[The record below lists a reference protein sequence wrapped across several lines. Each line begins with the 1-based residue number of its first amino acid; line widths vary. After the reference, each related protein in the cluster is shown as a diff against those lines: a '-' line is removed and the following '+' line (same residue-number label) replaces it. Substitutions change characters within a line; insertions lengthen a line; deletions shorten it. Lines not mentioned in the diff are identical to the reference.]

1 MPTLIRDTLLR
12 DPATEGLVNN
22 GQARI
27 ANELADERI
36 LAELRGEL
44 STFVCEGQYAEGI
57 IKILSSYLAN
67 RNQANQ
73 KAAWVSGFFG
83 SGKSHLLKM
92 LTHLWMNTELPDG
105 ATARNLVPELP
116 EEVRDLLRELD
127 VASKRSGGLLAAAGT
142 LPAGTTE
149 NVRLSV
155 LSILLRACGLP
166 TQYPQAQFQLWL
178 EERGLLPN
186 VKRAVEAAG
195 KTWNQELNNL
205 YVSPLI
211 AKALRSADPDFA
223 TSDATAKELLKAQF
237 PLRTTDLTTE
247 EFLQA
252 FKRVLRRAG
261 KDGQLPCTLLI
272 LDETQ
277 QYIGDS
283 ETRSTLITEI
293 AEAICKQL
301 DSQVMLVAAGQSAL
315 TGVKLLHKLLDR
327 FTIRIQLSDTDV
339 EAVTRKVLL
348 RKRETA
354 KNSIT
359 EMLDTHAGEIS
370 RHLQGTTISERQ
382 EDKAIIVE
390 DYPLL
395 PVRRRFWERC
405 FRQVDTA
412 GTQSQLRSQLRIIHD
427 CLARLSSQP
436 LSRLIPGD
444 DLYEALAPE
453 MVTTGALPREINERI
468 VALGRNG
475 KSEDRLRQRICGLVF
490 LIGQLPRESGAD
502 IHVRATK
509 EHIADLMVND
519 LEADNGKLRAEVGH
533 LLEQLT
539 EEGVLMRVGEEFRIQ
554 TEEGRNWDEDFRR
567 REVKLKSDTAFF
579 DERRDQYV
587 AAEVAQVVSK
597 VKVLQG
603 AAKVPRSLVTHRTAE
618 LPTSDGESIPIWL
631 RDGFS
636 ISEKEVLNAARTAG
650 VSSPV
655 LCVFIPRRSRDEL
668 LNAIAT
674 EQAAEQTLNSKGV
687 PAPDSPAQLARQSME
702 SRYQAARG
710 QREALVAEIVSGAKV
725 FQGGG
730 NELLQL
736 TLEEKLRAGADASLA
751 RLFPR
756 FKEAD
761 FSSSAWEGVLRRA
774 RDGADQPFSPLGY
787 QGPIEQHPVCKQVL
801 TTIGSSKIGAEVR
814 KELERSPYG
823 WPRDSVD
830 AALIALHRSQ
840 HVTATLNGVLVPAG
854 QLDQNKISK
863 SEFRVETVTLSLQ
876 DRLALAGL
884 YKEVEIQCKPAEVDA
899 KAPEFFAAVKRLTE
913 NTGGDPPLPARPS
926 LTDIED
932 VEKLGAN
939 NERLAKLRAKVDDLK
954 TRIAAWKK
962 TRDLIGKRLPS
973 WQTLEHLAD
982 HSDALGEAESWL
994 EQREA
999 IRSNRRL
1006 LAEPD
1011 PVAPVLKGLADV
1023 LRQALNSAH
1032 SAYESAYKKATEAL
1046 AADAVWG
1053 KVPSADQTRIL
1064 KEVSLE
1070 APAKPD
1076 LSSDHALLTAL
1087 DTKNLVVRRTEA
1099 EAIPTRVE
1107 KARQMAAKL
1116 IEPKVQ
1122 FISLD
1127 RSVLKTETDVDVW
1140 LVSQRK
1146 KLIDA
1151 LKNGPVQIQ

>member
-12 DPATEGLVNN
+12 DPAREGLVNN

-27 ANELADERI
+27 TNELADDRV

-67 RNQANQ
+67 RSQTNQ

-92 LTHLWMNTELPDG
+92 LAHLWVDTQFPDG
-105 ATARNLVPELP
+105 ATARSLVPELP

-127 VASKRSGGLLAAAGT
+127 VAGKRSGGLLAAAGT

-166 TQYPQAQFQLWL
+166 TQYPQAQFHLWL
-178 EERGLLPN
+178 EERGLLAE
-186 VKRAVEAAG
+186 VKGAVEAAG
-195 KTWNQELNNL
+195 KTWAQELNNL

-211 AKALRSADPDFA
+211 AKALRAADPDFA
-223 TSDATAKELLKAQF
+223 TSDAAAKELLKSQF

-247 EFLQA
+247 EFLA
-252 FKRVLRRAG
+252 MFKRVLSRAG

-283 ETRSTLITEI
+283 ETRSVLITEI
-293 AEAICKQL
+293 AEAVCKQL

-348 RKRETA
+348 RKRATA
-354 KNSIT
+354 VNTIA
-359 EMLDTHAGEIS
+359 ELLDTHAGEIS
-370 RHLQGTTISERQ
+370 RQLQGTGIGERQ
-382 EDKAIIVE
+382 EDKAVIVE

-395 PVRRRFWERC
+395 PVRRRFWEHC

-427 CLARLSSQP
+427 CLARLSGEP
-436 LSRLIPGD
+436 LGRLIPGD

-468 VALGRNG
+468 VALGRTG
-475 KSEDRLRQRICGLVF
+475 KPEDRLRQRICGLVF
-490 LIGQLPRESGAD
+490 LIGQLPREAGAD
-502 IHVRATK
+502 TGVRATK
-509 EHIADLMVND
+509 EHIADLMVDD
-519 LEADNGKLRAEVGH
+519 LAADNGKLRAEVARV
-533 LLEQLT
+533 LDQLA
-539 EEGVLMRVGEEFRIQ
+539 EEGVLMRVGDEFRIQ
-554 TEEGRNWDEDFRR
+554 TEEGRNWDDEFRK
-567 REVKLKSDTAFF
+567 REARLKNDTAFF
-579 DERRDQYV
+579 DEHRDRYLADDV
-587 AAEVAQVVSK
+587 AKTVAK
-597 VKVLQG
+597 VKLLHG

-618 LPTSDGESIPIWL
+618 PPVSDGESIPLWL
-631 RDGFS
+631 RDGFT
-636 ISEKEVLNAARTAG
+636 ISEKEVLNAARAAG

-655 LCVFIPRRSRDEL
+655 LFVFIPRKSRDEL

-674 EQAAEQTLNSKGV
+674 EQAAEQTLNAKGV
-687 PAPDSPAQLARQSME
+687 PSTPEGQLARQSME
-702 SRYQAARG
+702 SRYQLAKR
-710 QREALVAEIVSGAKV
+710 QRELLVAEIVSAAKV

-736 TLEEKLRAGADASLA
+736 TLEEKLRTGAEASLA

-761 FSSSAWEGVLRRA
+761 FSSSAWEAALKRA

-787 QGPIEQHPVCKQVL
+787 QGPIEQHAVSKQVL
-801 TTIGSSKIGAEVR
+801 AAIGSGKTGAEVR

-823 WPRDSVD
+823 WPRDAVD

-840 HVTATLNGVLVPAG
+840 HVTATLNGVAVAPG

-863 SEFRVETVTLSLQ
+863 SEFRVETITLSVQ

-884 YKEVEIQCKPAEVDA
+884 YKELDITAKPGEVDG
-899 KAPEFFAAVKRLTE
+899 KAPEFFTALKKLAE
-913 NTGGDPPLPARPS
+913 EAGGDPPAPARPG

-932 VEKLGAN
+932 IEARLGN
-939 NERLAKLRAKVDDLK
+939 DRLAALRARVDDLK
-954 TRIAAWKK
+954 SRIAAWKK
-962 TRDLIGKRLPS
+962 TRELITKRLPV
-973 WQTLEHLAD
+973 WQTLERLAA
-982 HSDALGEAESWL
+982 HAVALPEAKSRLDECD
-994 EQREA
+994 A
-999 IRSNRRL
+999 IRAGRLL

-1011 PVAPVLKGLADV
+1011 PVAPVLKGLADL
-1023 LRQALNSAH
+1023 LRHALNAAH
-1032 SAYESAYKKATEAL
+1032 SAHETAYQAAMAKL
-1046 AADAVWG
+1046 AADEVWNRIT
-1053 KVPSADQTRIL
+1053 PADQSRLL
-1064 KEVSLE
+1064 KEVGLE
-1070 APAKPD
+1070 APVKPELGTDAALVAALEAKS
-1076 LSSDHALLTAL
+1076 LAA
-1087 DTKNLVVRRTEA
+1087 RRTEA
-1099 EAIPTRVE
+1099 EAIPARVE
-1107 KARQMAAKL
+1107 KALQQAAQL
-1116 IEPKVQ
+1116 LEPKVQ
-1122 FISLD
+1122 FVAVD
-1127 RSVLKTETDVDVW
+1127 RALLKTEADVDSW
-1140 LVSQRK
+1140 LAGQRR
-1146 KLIDA
+1146 KLVEA
-1151 LKNGPVQIQ
+1151 LKDGPVQVQ

>member
-1 MPTLIRDTLLR
+1 MSILIRDTLLR
-12 DPATEGLVNN
+12 DPAREGLVNN

-27 ANELADERI
+27 TNELADDRV

-67 RNQANQ
+67 RSQTNQ

-92 LTHLWMNTELPDG
+92 LAHLWVDTQFPDG
-105 ATARNLVPELP
+105 ATARSLVPELP

-127 VASKRSGGLLAAAGT
+127 VAGKRSGGLLAAAGT

-166 TQYPQAQFQLWL
+166 TQYPQAQFHLWL
-178 EERGLLPN
+178 EERGLLAK
-186 VKRAVEAAG
+186 VKGAVEAAS
-195 KTWNQELNNL
+195 KTWTQELNNL

-211 AKALRSADPDFA
+211 AKALRAADPDFA
-223 TSDATAKELLKAQF
+223 TSDAAAKELLKAQF

-247 EFLQA
+247 EFLA
-252 FKRVLRRAG
+252 MFKRVLRRAG

-283 ETRSTLITEI
+283 ETRSVLITEI
-293 AEAICKQL
+293 AEAVCKQL

-348 RKRETA
+348 RKQPTGIQPIA
-354 KNSIT
+354 DL
-359 EMLDTHAGEIS
+359 LDTHAGEIS
-370 RHLQGTTISERQ
+370 RQLQGTGIGERQ
-382 EDKAIIVE
+382 EDKAVIVE

-395 PVRRRFWERC
+395 PVRRRFWEHC

-427 CLARLSSQP
+427 CLARLSGEP

-468 VALGRNG
+468 VALGRTG
-475 KSEDRLRQRICGLVF
+475 KAEDRLRQRICGLVF
-490 LIGQLPRESGAD
+490 LIGQLPREAGAD
-502 IHVRATK
+502 IGVRPTK
-509 EHIADLMVND
+509 EHIADLMVDD
-519 LEADNGKLRAEVGH
+519 LAADNGKLRAEVARV
-533 LLEQLT
+533 LDALA
-539 EEGVLMRVGEEFRIQ
+539 EEGVLMRVGDEFRIQ
-554 TEEGRNWDEDFRR
+554 TEEGRNWDDEFRK
-567 REVKLKSDTAFF
+567 REARLKNDTAFF
-579 DERRDQYV
+579 DEYRDRYL
-587 AAEVAQVVSK
+587 ADEVAKTIAKIKLLHGS
-597 VKVLQG
+597 
-603 AAKVPRSLVTHRTAE
+603 AKVPRSLVTHRTAE
-618 LPTSDGESIPIWL
+618 PPVSDGESIPLWL
-631 RDGFS
+631 RDGFT
-636 ISEKEVLNAARTAG
+636 ISEKDVLNAARAAG
-650 VSSPV
+650 VTSPV
-655 LCVFIPRRSRDEL
+655 LFVFIPRKSRDEL

-674 EQAAEQTLNSKGV
+674 EQAAEQTLNAKGV
-687 PAPDSPAQLARQSME
+687 PSTPEGQLARQSME
-702 SRYQAARG
+702 SRYQLAKR
-710 QREALVAEIVSGAKV
+710 QRELLVAEIVSAAKV

-736 TLEEKLRAGADASLA
+736 TLEEKLRTGAEASLA

-761 FSSSAWEGVLRRA
+761 FSSSAWESALKRA

-787 QGPIEQHPVCKQVL
+787 QGPIEQHPVSKQVL
-801 TTIGSSKIGAEVR
+801 ATIGSGKTGAEVR

-823 WPRDSVD
+823 WPRDAVD

-840 HVTATLNGVLVPAG
+840 HVTAMLNGVAVAPG

-863 SEFRVETVTLSLQ
+863 SEFRVETITLSVQ

-884 YKEVEIQCKPAEVDA
+884 YKELDITAKSGEVDS
-899 KAPEFFAAVKRLTE
+899 KAPEFFAALKKLAE
-913 NTGGDPPLPARPS
+913 EAGGDPPAPARPS
-926 LTDIED
+926 LTDVEDIEARVGND
-932 VEKLGAN
+932 
-939 NERLAKLRAKVDDLK
+939 RLATLRAKVDDLK
-954 TRIAAWKK
+954 ARIADWKK
-962 TRDLIGKRLPS
+962 TRDLITKRLPA
-973 WQTLEHLAD
+973 WQTLERLAA
-982 HSDALGEAESWL
+982 HGAALPEAKSWL
-994 EQREA
+994 DQREA
-999 IRSNRRL
+999 IRAGRLL

-1011 PVAPVLKGLADV
+1011 PVAPILKGLADL
-1023 LRQALNSAH
+1023 LRQALNAAH
-1032 SAYESAYKKATEAL
+1032 STHETAYQDAMAKL
-1046 AADAVWG
+1046 AADDVWN
-1053 KVPSADQTRIL
+1053 KISSADQSRIL
-1064 KEVSLE
+1064 KEVGLE
-1070 APAKPD
+1070 APVKPD
-1076 LSSDHALLTAL
+1076 LGSDAALVGAL
-1087 DTKNLVVRRTEA
+1087 DSKGLAARRTEA
-1099 EAIPTRVE
+1099 EAIPARVE
-1107 KARQMAAKL
+1107 KALQQAAQL
-1116 IEPKVQ
+1116 LEPKVQ
-1122 FISLD
+1122 FVAVD
-1127 RSVLKTETDVDVW
+1127 RALLKTEADVDSW
-1140 LVSQRK
+1140 LATQRR
-1146 KLIDA
+1146 KLLEA
-1151 LKNGPVQIQ
+1151 LKNGPVQVQ

>member
-1 MPTLIRDTLLR
+1 MPTLIRDTLMR
-12 DPATEGLVNN
+12 DPAKEGLVNN

-27 ANELADERI
+27 TNELADDRV

-67 RNQANQ
+67 RSQTNQ

-92 LTHLWMNTELPDG
+92 LAHLWVDTQFPDG
-105 ATARNLVPELP
+105 ATARSLVPELP

-127 VASKRSGGLLAAAGT
+127 VAGKRSGGLLAAAGT

-166 TQYPQAQFQLWL
+166 TQYPQAQFHLWL
-178 EERGLLPN
+178 EERGLLAQ
-186 VKRAVEAAG
+186 VKCAVETAG
-195 KTWNQELNNL
+195 KTWTQELNNL

-211 AKALRSADPDFA
+211 AKALRAADPEFA
-223 TSDATAKELLKAQF
+223 TSDAAARELLKTQF

-247 EFLQA
+247 EFLA
-252 FKRVLRRAG
+252 MFKRLLRRAG

-283 ETRSTLITEI
+283 ETRSVLITEI
-293 AEAICKQL
+293 AEAVCKQL

-348 RKRETA
+348 RKRTTA
-354 KNSIT
+354 INCIA

-370 RHLQGTTISERQ
+370 RQLQGTNIGERQ
-382 EDKAIIVE
+382 EDKAVIVE

-395 PVRRRFWERC
+395 PVRRRFWEHC

-427 CLARLSSQP
+427 CLARISGDP
-436 LSRLIPGD
+436 LGRLIPAD

-468 VALGRNG
+468 VALGRTG
-475 KSEDRLRQRICGLVF
+475 KPEDRRRQRICGLVF
-490 LIGQLPRESGAD
+490 LIGQLPREAGAD
-502 IHVRATK
+502 IGVRATR
-509 EHIADLMVND
+509 EHIADLMVDD
-519 LEADNGKLRAEVGH
+519 LAADNGKLRAEVARV
-533 LLEQLT
+533 LDQLA
-539 EEGVLMRVGEEFRIQ
+539 EEGVLMRVGDEFRIQ
-554 TEEGRNWDEDFRR
+554 TEEGRNWDDEFRK
-567 REVKLKSDTAFF
+567 REAKLKNDTAFF
-579 DERRDQYV
+579 DEYRDRYL
-587 AAEVAQVVSK
+587 ADEVAKGVAR
-597 VKVLQG
+597 VKLLHG
-603 AAKVPRSLVTHRTAE
+603 AAKVPRSLVTHRTGE
-618 LPTSDGESIPIWL
+618 PPTSDGESIPLWV
-631 RDGFS
+631 RDGFT
-636 ISEKEVLNAARTAG
+636 ISEKEVLNAARAAG

-655 LCVFIPRRSRDEL
+655 LFVFIPRKSRDEL

-674 EQAAEQTLNSKGV
+674 EQAAEQTLNAKGV
-687 PAPDSPAQLARQSME
+687 PSTPEGQLARQSME
-702 SRYQAARG
+702 SRYQLARH
-710 QREALVAEIVSGAKV
+710 QRELLVAEIVSASKV

-736 TLEEKLRAGADASLA
+736 TLEEKLRAGAEASLA

-761 FSSSAWEGVLRRA
+761 FSSSAWESALKRA

-787 QGPIEQHPVCKQVL
+787 QGPIEQHPVSKQVL
-801 TTIGSSKIGAEVR
+801 ATIGSGKTGAEVR

-823 WPRDSVD
+823 WPRDAVD

-840 HVTATLNGVLVPAG
+840 HVTATLNGVAVPAG

-863 SEFRVETVTLSLQ
+863 SEFRVEAILLSVQ

-884 YKEVEIQCKPAEVDA
+884 YKELDIGAKPGEVDA
-899 KAPEFFAAVKRLTE
+899 KASEFFAALKRLAE
-913 NTGGDPPLPARPS
+913 GAGGEAPAPARPS

-932 VEKLGAN
+932 IEARVGN
-939 NERLAKLRAKVDDLK
+939 DRLAALRTKVGDLK
-954 TRIAAWKK
+954 ARIATWKK
-962 TRDLIGKRLPS
+962 TRDLIAKRLPA
-973 WQTLEHLAD
+973 WQTLERLAAYAA
-982 HSDALGEAESWL
+982 SLPEAKPWL

-999 IRSNRRL
+999 IRAGRLL

-1011 PVAPVLKGLADV
+1011 PVAPVLKALVDL
-1023 LRQALNSAH
+1023 LRQALNAAH
-1032 SAYESAYKKATEAL
+1032 AAYEAAYQSAMAVLEA
-1046 AADAVWG
+1046 DEVWSNIG
-1053 KVPSADQTRIL
+1053 PADQARIL
-1064 KEVSLE
+1064 TDVGLE
-1070 APAKPD
+1070 PLTKPD
-1076 LSSDHALLTAL
+1076 LGSDQALLKAL
-1087 DTKNLVVRRTEA
+1087 DTKGLAARRTEA
-1099 EAIPTRVE
+1099 EAIPSRVE
-1107 KARQMAAKL
+1107 KALQQAAQL
-1116 IEPKVQ
+1116 LEPKVQ
-1122 FISLD
+1122 FVAVD
-1127 RSVLKTETDVDVW
+1127 RAMLKTEADVDAW
-1140 LVSQRK
+1140 LASQRK
-1146 KLIDA
+1146 KLVEA
-1151 LKNGPVQIQ
+1151 LKSGPVQVQ

>member
-1 MPTLIRDTLLR
+1 MPTLIRDILLR
-12 DPATEGLVNN
+12 DPAKEGLVNN

-27 ANELADERI
+27 TNELADEHV

-67 RNQANQ
+67 RSQANQ

-92 LTHLWMNTELPDG
+92 LAHLWMDTQLPNG
-105 ATARNLVPELP
+105 ASARSLVPELP

-127 VASKRSGGLLAAAGT
+127 VAAKRSGGLLAAAGT

-155 LSILLRACGLP
+155 FSILLRAAGLP

-178 EERGLLPN
+178 EDRALLSQI
-186 VKRAVEAAG
+186 KGAVEAAG
-195 KTWNQELNNL
+195 KTWLQELNNL

-211 AKALRSADPDFA
+211 AKALRAADPDFA
-223 TSDATAKELLKAQF
+223 TSDAAAKELLKAQF
-237 PLRTTDLTTE
+237 PLRSTDLTTE

-261 KDGQLPCTLLI
+261 KDGQIPCTLLI

-359 EMLDTHAGEIS
+359 EMLETHAGEIS
-370 RHLQGTTISERQ
+370 RQLQGTTIGERQ
-382 EDKAIIVE
+382 EDKAVIVE

-427 CLARLSSQP
+427 CLARLSGQP
-436 LSRLIPGD
+436 LTRLIPGD

-468 VALGRNG
+468 VALGRTG
-475 KSEDRLRQRICGLVF
+475 ESEDRLRQRICGLVF

-502 IHVRATK
+502 THVRATK
-509 EHIADLMVND
+509 EHIADLMVDD
-519 LEADNGKLRAEVGH
+519 LEADNGKLRAEVGR
-533 LLEQLT
+533 LLDKLAD
-539 EEGVLMRVGEEFRIQ
+539 EGVLMHVGDEFRIQ

-567 REVKLKSDTAFF
+567 REIKLKSDTAFF
-579 DERRDQYV
+579 DERRDQYL
-587 AAEVAQVVSK
+587 AAEVAQIISK
-597 VKVLQG
+597 VKVPHGTYKLQ
-603 AAKVPRSLVTHRTAE
+603 RTLVTHRTPE
-618 LPTSDGESIPIWL
+618 LPTSDGESIPVWL

-636 ISEKEVLNAARTAG
+636 TSEKEVLNAARTAG

-655 LCVFIPRRSRDEL
+655 LCVFIPRKSRDEL

-674 EQAAEQTLNSKGV
+674 EHAAEQTLNARGIPKTPEG
-687 PAPDSPAQLARQSME
+687 QLARQSME
-702 SRYQAARG
+702 SRHDLAKKD
-710 QREALVAEIVSGAKV
+710 REALVLDVISGAKV

-730 NELLQL
+730 NELMHL
-736 TLEEKLRAGADASLA
+736 TVDEKLRTGADASLA

-761 FSSSAWEGVLRRA
+761 FSSSAWEGALRRS

-787 QGPIEQHPVCKQVL
+787 QGPIEQHQVCKQVL
-801 TTIGSSKIGAEVR
+801 ATIGSGKTGAEVR

-823 WPRDSVD
+823 WPRDAVD

-840 HVTATLNGVLVPAG
+840 HITATLNGVVVPAG
-854 QLDQNKISK
+854 QLDQNKTSK
-863 SEFRVETVTLSLQ
+863 SEFRVETITLSLQ

-884 YKEVEIQCKPAEVDA
+884 YKEVGVQCKPAEIDA
-899 KAPEFFAAVKRLTE
+899 RASDFFAAIKRLSE
-913 NTGGDPPLPARPS
+913 QAGGDSPLPARPN
-926 LTDIED
+926 LTDVED
-932 VEKLGAN
+932 IEKLGPN
-939 NERLAKLRAKVDDLK
+939 NERLAKLRAKADDLK
-954 TRIAAWKK
+954 SRIATWKK
-962 TRDLIGKRLPS
+962 TRDLINKREPE
-973 WQTLEHLAD
+973 WQTLERLAG
-982 HSDALGEAESWL
+982 HARNLGEAKSWL

-1011 PVAPVLKGLADV
+1011 PVAPALKGLAEV
-1023 LRQALNSAH
+1023 LRQELNSAH
-1032 SAYESAYKKATEAL
+1032 GAHESAYKKAMQSL
-1046 AADAVWG
+1046 ATDAVWA
-1053 KVPSADQTRIL
+1053 KVSASDQPRIL
-1064 KEVSLE
+1064 KDANLE

-1076 LSSDHALLTAL
+1076 LSSEQTLLAAL
-1087 DTKNLVVRRTEA
+1087 DAKSLDVRRTEA
-1099 EAIPTRVE
+1099 EAISARVE
-1107 KARQMAAKL
+1107 RARQQAAK
-1116 IEPKVQ
+1116 IVEPKIQ
-1122 FISLD
+1122 FVSLD
-1127 RSVLKTETDVDVW
+1127 RSVLKTENDVDIW
-1140 LVSQRK
+1140 LASQRK
-1146 KLIDA
+1146 KLVDA

>member
-12 DPATEGLVNN
+12 DPAKEGLVNN

-27 ANELADERI
+27 TNELADARV

-44 STFVCEGQYAEGI
+44 STFVCEGQYAEGS

-67 RNQANQ
+67 RSQANQ

-92 LTHLWMNTELPDG
+92 LCHLWVDTEFSDG
-105 ATARNLVPELP
+105 VTARSLVPELP

-127 VASKRSGGLLAAAGT
+127 VAGKRSGGLLAAAGT

-166 TQYPQAQFQLWL
+166 TQYPQAQFHLWL
-178 EERGLLPN
+178 EERGLLAK
-186 VKRAVEAAG
+186 VKGAVEAAG
-195 KTWNQELNNL
+195 KTWAQELNNL

-223 TSDATAKELLKAQF
+223 TSDAAARELLKAQF
-237 PLRTTDLTTE
+237 PVRTSDLDTSE
-247 EFLQA
+247 LLQA

-261 KDGQLPCTLLI
+261 KDGQIPCTLLV

-283 ETRSTLITEI
+283 ETRSTIVTET
-293 AEAICKQL
+293 AEAICKLL

-359 EMLDTHAGEIS
+359 NMLDTHSGEIS
-370 RHLQGTTISERQ
+370 RQLQATAIAERL
-382 EDKAIIVE
+382 EDKAVIVE

-427 CLARLSSQP
+427 CLARLSSEP

-468 VALGRNG
+468 VALGRTG
-475 KSEDRLRQRICGLVF
+475 KVEDRLRQRICGLVF
-490 LIGQLPRESGAD
+490 LIGQLPRETGAD
-502 IHVRATK
+502 TFVRATK
-509 EHIADLMVND
+509 QHVADLMVDD
-519 LEADNGKLRAEVGH
+519 LAADNDKLRAEVGR
-533 LLEQLT
+533 LLERMA

-554 TEEGRNWDEDFRR
+554 TEEGRNWDEEFRR

-579 DERRDQYV
+579 DERRDQYI
-587 AAEVAQVVSK
+587 AAEVAQIVSK
-597 VKVLQG
+597 VKVPQG
-603 AAKVPRSLVTHRTAE
+603 AYKLQRSLVIHRTTD
-618 LPTSDGESIPIWL
+618 LPSSDGESIPIWL

-636 ISEKEVLNAARTAG
+636 TSEKEVLNAARAAG

-655 LCVFIPRRSRDEL
+655 LSVFIPRKSRDEL
-668 LNAIAT
+668 LNAIAS
-674 EQAAEQTLNSKGV
+674 EQAAEQTLNAKGL
-687 PAPDSPAQLARQSME
+687 PSAPEGQLARQSMD
-702 SRYQAARG
+702 SRHELAKR
-710 QREALVAEIVSGAKV
+710 QRELLIAEIVSGAKV

-736 TLEEKLRAGADASLA
+736 TLEEKLRAGAEASLA
-751 RLFPR
+751 RLFPQ

-761 FSSSAWEGVLRRA
+761 FSSSAWEAALKRA
-774 RDGADQPFSPLGY
+774 RDGAEQPFSPLGY

-801 TTIGSSKIGAEVR
+801 TTIGSGKTGAEVR

-823 WPRDSVD
+823 WPGDAVD
-830 AALIALHRSQ
+830 AGLIALHRSQ
-840 HVTATLNGVLVPAG
+840 HATATLNGVAVPAG
-854 QLDQNKISK
+854 QLDQNRISK
-863 SEFRVETVTLSLQ
+863 SEFRVETITLSTQ

-884 YKEVEIQCKPAEVDA
+884 FKELDIQSKPGEIDG
-899 KAPEFFAAVKRLTE
+899 KAPDFFAALKRLAQE
-913 NTGGDPPLPARPS
+913 AGGDAPLPARPG
-926 LTDIED
+926 LTDVEDIEIE
-932 VEKLGAN
+932 VGN
-939 NERLAKLRAKVDDLK
+939 TRLASLRAKADDLK

-962 TRDLIGKRLPS
+962 TRDLIGKRLPA
-973 WQTLEHLAD
+973 WQTLERLAA
-982 HSDALGEAESWL
+982 HAAALEEAKPWL

-1011 PVAPVLKGLADV
+1011 PVTPVLKALADL
-1023 LRQALNSAH
+1023 LRQALNAAH
-1032 SAYESAYKKATEAL
+1032 AAYLSSYQKATDVL
-1046 AADAVWG
+1046 AADTIWG
-1053 KVPSADQTRIL
+1053 KVSPTDQPRIL
-1064 KEVSLE
+1064 KEVALE

-1076 LSSDHALLTAL
+1076 LSSDQALVTAL
-1087 DTKNLVVRRTEA
+1087 DAKNLSARRTEA
-1099 EAIPTRVE
+1099 EAVPARVE
-1107 KARQMAAKL
+1107 RARRQAAQLVEPRTQFVSVDRSLLKTEADLDAWLAGQRTKL
-1116 IEPKVQ
+1116 IE
-1122 FISLD
+1122 
-1127 RSVLKTETDVDVW
+1127 
-1140 LVSQRK
+1140 
-1146 KLIDA
+1146 A
-1151 LKNGPVQIQ
+1151 LKSGPVQVQ